1 MLWVS
6 PRFKRCW
13 KSMKIADAGA
23 LNIPGWK
30 RRAWYSTHEHFLDNT
45 REVEPRM
52 KADNIFSY
60 VLVAYTK
67 GNEAMFEFRYRNGYC
82 ADPEK
87 SMPIPHDVVAAMVA
101 GLNGV
106 SGYGFENLVVENM
119 GGRAL
124 VHTSSTS
131 LCKDAIYRS
140 TPGYLCDSYGAILA
154 FMIRY
159 QDTVKTY
166 ADAEAVR
173 NAMKTLNENICR
185 ISCSG
190 TSDKDCYL
198 KRIADTQRDLE
209 KCNATFD
216 VVCND
221 AADAINELVDEFG
234 IEINI

>member
-1 MLWVS
+1 MNWVS
-6 PRFKRCW
+6 PRFKRYW

-30 RRAWYSTHEHFLDNT
+30 RRAWYSTHEHYLDNT
-45 REVEPRM
+45 REPEPRM
-52 KADNIFSY
+52 KVDNIFSY
-60 VLVAYTK
+60 LLIAYTK
-67 GNEAMFEFRYRNGYC
+67 GSETMFEFRYRNGYC
-82 ADPEK
+82 AEPEK
-87 SMPIPHDVVAAMVA
+87 SIPVPYDVVASIVA

-106 SGYGFENLVVENM
+106 SGYGFENLVVENWS
-119 GGRAL
+119 GRAL
-124 VHTSSTS
+124 VHTSSTA
-131 LCKDAIYRS
+131 CYKDAIYRS
-140 TPGYLCDSYGAILA
+140 TPGYLCDEYGTILA

-173 NAMKTLNENICR
+173 NAMTTLNEDMTR
-185 ISCSG
+185 LSCNG

-198 KRIADTQRDLE
+198 KRIADSQRDLE
-209 KCNATFD
+209 NCNATFD